1 MGAIS
6 CYSSRGVHKV
16 WRKYSRVIYTENKV
30 VSLNKCVQYKYDIY
44 DYFDLFFCYRN
55 NIVMNYS
62 YLSNPL

>member
-1 MGAIS
+1 MWVPLAVIVLEVFTKFG
-6 CYSSRGVHKV
+6 GN
-16 WRKYSRVIYTENKV
+16 SRVIYTENKV